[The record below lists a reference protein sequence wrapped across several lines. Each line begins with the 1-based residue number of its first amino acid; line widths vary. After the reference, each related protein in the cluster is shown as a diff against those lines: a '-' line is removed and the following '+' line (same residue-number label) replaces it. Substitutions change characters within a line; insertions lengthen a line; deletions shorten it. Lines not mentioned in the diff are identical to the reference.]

1 MDISSKAL
9 IHYNEKLRREYEIVC
24 LFVGKIDFLNTRTG
38 EVTSRSRRAEHLC
51 LPRVASSDGGNYSVK
66 KSLSDG
72 IIETG
77 SCTQIIKAKGHQ
89 LADVKDDHHNFDI
102 NNNQQHREQSEGS
115 TKKWSLIQTGSS
127 NEDEDDTERTC
138 RELELEARAAR
149 QKQIEDF
156 FTDPVDREIFPLNPP
171 ETPTTR
177 IYRPIEIPTAEE
189 SISIMLAKFSAA
201 FRDKDFMREVY
212 EYRRLPRPPA
222 RGLAPLS
229 YEWLTLNTYFG
240 LMQST
245 EQQDPGDPQVNAN
258 IQQSLDTEIET
269 KDDQGIRE
277 SDSYFSVEEDE
288 ENKFGTNW
296 FVRVFCCGA
305 NSISKKERRGD
316 GEKSKGFLSRL
327 RRFFGKK

>member
-1 MDISSKAL
+1 MDFTSKAL

-24 LFVGKIDFLNTRTG
+24 LFVRNIGILNTRTG

-51 LPRVASSDGGNYSVK
+51 LPRVTSSDGGNYGVK
-66 KSLSDG
+66 KSLSDR

-102 NNNQQHREQSEGS
+102 NNNQLHCKQGDGS
-115 TKKWSLIQTGSS
+115 IKKWSLIQTGSS

-156 FTDPVDREIFPLNPP
+156 FTDPV
-171 ETPTTR
+171 
-177 IYRPIEIPTAEE
+177 IPTAEE

-201 FRDKDFMREVY
+201 LRDKDFMREVY
-212 EYRRLPRPPA
+212 EYHRLPRPPA

-229 YEWLTLNTYFG
+229 YEWLTLNTYSG

-258 IQQSLDTEIET
+258 IQQSLDTEIDT
-269 KDDQGIRE
+269 IDDQGIRE

-305 NSISKKERRGD
+305 NSISKKDRRGD
-316 GEKSKGFLSRL
+316 GEKSKGFLSRH

>member
-1 MDISSKAL
+1 
-9 IHYNEKLRREYEIVC
+9 
-24 LFVGKIDFLNTRTG
+24 
-38 EVTSRSRRAEHLC
+38 
-51 LPRVASSDGGNYSVK
+51 
-66 KSLSDG
+66 
-72 IIETG
+72 
-77 SCTQIIKAKGHQ
+77 
-89 LADVKDDHHNFDI
+89 
-102 NNNQQHREQSEGS
+102 
-115 TKKWSLIQTGSS
+115 
-127 NEDEDDTERTC
+127 
-138 RELELEARAAR
+138 
-149 QKQIEDF
+149 
-156 FTDPVDREIFPLNPP
+156 
-171 ETPTTR
+171 
-177 IYRPIEIPTAEE
+177 
-189 SISIMLAKFSAA
+189 
-201 FRDKDFMREVY
+201 MREVY

-258 IQQSLDTEIET
+258 IQQSLDTEIES

-316 GEKSKGFLSRL
+316 GEKIKGFLSHL

>member
-156 FTDPVDREIFPLNPP
+156 FTDPV
-171 ETPTTR
+171 
-177 IYRPIEIPTAEE
+177 IPTAEE